1 MAKNSKSSKI
11 KKNATKGNGLVTSN
25 SINSKKKMY
34 PETSMVCDF
43 FCRYLINSN
52 MFTLEQILNFKTNLR
67 NVLLKKYK
75 QYTWDKKQPLK
86 GNASRS
92 VLVFKSTLD
101 PVLIVAGYKSGILK
115 MDEED
120 VNLEEK
126 KYQEEISNKNTS
138 NRNSANVATITLTPV
153 FSEDSSSD
161 EDTKGL
167 GISDNSPNLI
177 AIRTI
182 SSEKGKIPI
191 SLEKFKN
198 IFLTNGEIVLWCDP
212 GSVSYCID
220 DGQIVTIYDKEKE
233 KLEQPKKA
241 NKKGNSPN
249 IKNSAKTSPSVLS
262 QSSSMNSKKSPLVL
276 PAAASPVSKK
286 DKKKNKKKEKKEENV
301 NNKQKASPYLK
312 KETKS
317 SSNSNTINIIKNVA
331 LENSPLIL
339 PAPFYTENPI
349 SLSSNGYSPELSEIP
364 LSNVRRE
371 SLLSAI
377 PNNNVLMNNS
387 NNYNYNLVN
396 TFGSMMTQA
405 PYATGNGINSN
416 FSENNH
422 PFISLLSR
430 SAVMV

>member
-1 MAKNSKSSKI
+1 LG
-11 KKNATKGNGLVTSN
+11 KKPP
-25 SINSKKKMY
+25 I
-34 PETSMVCDF
+34 
-43 FCRYLINSN
+43 
-52 MFTLEQILNFKTNLR
+52 
-67 NVLLKKYK
+67 
-75 QYTWDKKQPLK
+75 K

>member
-1 MAKNSKSSKI
+1 
-11 KKNATKGNGLVTSN
+11 
-25 SINSKKKMY
+25 
-34 PETSMVCDF
+34 
-43 FCRYLINSN
+43 
-52 MFTLEQILNFKTNLR
+52 
-67 NVLLKKYK
+67 
-75 QYTWDKKQPLK
+75 
-86 GNASRS
+86 
-92 VLVFKSTLD
+92 
-101 PVLIVAGYKSGILK
+101 
-115 MDEED
+115 
-120 VNLEEK
+120 
-126 KYQEEISNKNTS
+126 
-138 NRNSANVATITLTPV
+138 
-153 FSEDSSSD
+153 
-161 EDTKGL
+161 
-167 GISDNSPNLI
+167 
-177 AIRTI
+177 
-182 SSEKGKIPI
+182 
-191 SLEKFKN
+191 
-198 IFLTNGEIVLWCDP
+198 
-212 GSVSYCID
+212 
-220 DGQIVTIYDKEKE
+220 
-233 KLEQPKKA
+233 LEQPKKA